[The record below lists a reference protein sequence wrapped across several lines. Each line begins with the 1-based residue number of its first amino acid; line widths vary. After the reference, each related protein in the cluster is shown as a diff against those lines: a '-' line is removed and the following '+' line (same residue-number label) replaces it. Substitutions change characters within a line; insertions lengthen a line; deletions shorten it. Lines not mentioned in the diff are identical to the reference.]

1 MSLLANNIGIV
12 GGVRLPTPAEARNAA
27 LAVPV
32 SPFFPYRPLAQESVF
47 ERAPATC
54 GIERVYP
61 RFPNGCERC
70 PNTGAAP
77 ACLSTTHDFFNGR
90 NYYNPSGA
98 PFFALGTNT
107 GMCQANRG
115 CLDPTAANYNKL
127 ANTHCPDAC
136 IYKQPKVC
144 VLPSTT
150 PVVGAAVAV
159 ARDCGPLPLGAQT
172 AEQALYLRGASRA
185 LHQKQRRVVDWAQ

>member
-1 MSLLANNIGIV
+1 MSVFLANNIG

-27 LAVPV
+27 LNVPV
-32 SPFFPYRPLAQESVF
+32 SPFFPIRPLAQENNSVF
-47 ERAPATC
+47 ASAPAVC

-77 ACLSTTHDFFNGR
+77 ACLSTTNDFFNGR

-107 GMCQANRG
+107 RMCQANRG

-136 IYKQPKVC
+136 VYKQPKVC
-144 VLPSTT
+144 VLPAL
-150 PVVGAAVAV
+150 PVAAAAAA
-159 ARDCGPLPLGAQT
+159 ARDCGPLPFGAQT

-185 LHQKQRRVVDWAQ
+185 LQQKQRRVIDWAQ